1 MRPTDELHSDNHKR
15 KAQKA
20 KLAQQR
26 LHLTAFGVGTRA
38 AWGKPSFW
46 FLKAAMPEP
55 AAGEPIR

>member
-26 LHLTAFGVGTRA
+26 LHLTAFGAGMRTA
-38 AWGKPSFW
+38 IPLQCIAFADDPS
-46 FLKAAMPEP
+46 AII
-55 AAGEPIR
+55 GGR